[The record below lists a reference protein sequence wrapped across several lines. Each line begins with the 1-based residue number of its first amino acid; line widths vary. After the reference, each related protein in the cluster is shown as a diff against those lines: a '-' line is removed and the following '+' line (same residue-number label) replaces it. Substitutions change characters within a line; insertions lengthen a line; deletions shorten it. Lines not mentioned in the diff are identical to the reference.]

1 MRLKSLSR
9 QILRCI
15 RLAGSLSRRI
25 GLHAATAMH
34 RATLQRV
41 GARSRFQR
49 GVRFAN
55 PGIVKIGT
63 DCYFW
68 KGCDASAEVG
78 DAPLM
83 IGDRVQINRA
93 VHLDTTGGL
102 SIGAGTLISEEAMI
116 YTHDHGVDPRAA
128 PVPMGKFIGA
138 GVWIGTRAVI
148 LPQCQR
154 IGAGATIGAGAV
166 VTKDVPPGVIVAGN
180 PARVIS
186 TPAVAEVAA

>member
-1 MRLKSLSR
+1 MRLKTLSR
-9 QILRCI
+9 KFLGCM
-15 RLAGSLSRRI
+15 RLAGKLSRRI
-25 GLHAATAMH
+25 GLYSATAMH

-41 GARSRFQR
+41 GARSKFQA

-55 PGIVKIGT
+55 PHIVKIGA

-68 KGCDASAEVG
+68 KGCEASAEVG

-83 IGDRVQINRA
+83 IGDRVQINRC

-102 SIGAGTLISEEAMI
+102 SIGAGALISEEAMI
-116 YTHDHGVDPRAA
+116 YTHDHGLDPRAA
-128 PVPMGKFIGA
+128 PLPMGKFIGA
-138 GVWIGTRAVI
+138 DVWIGMRAVI

-154 IGAGATIGAGAV
+154 IGAGAIIGAGAV

-186 TPAVAEVAA
+186 KPVVAEVAA